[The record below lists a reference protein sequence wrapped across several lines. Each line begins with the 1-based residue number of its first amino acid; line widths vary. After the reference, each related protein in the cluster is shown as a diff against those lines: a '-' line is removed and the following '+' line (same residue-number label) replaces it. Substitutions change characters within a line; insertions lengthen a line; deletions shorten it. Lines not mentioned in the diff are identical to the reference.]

1 MNWSMAVYSRGE
13 RRETEKT
20 EKTETVPKNRK
31 ITPKKT
37 ETDTNRKKS

>member
-20 EKTETVPKNRK
+20 ETVPKNRK
-31 ITPKKT
+31 IAPKKT